1 MLVHLLGQEI
11 VHKEPEAAEVAV
23 DHLIIQ
29 EEMELLALEAAVLV
43 DVDLARLVEMET
55 LIKVAA
61 VAEEA
66 QIILQQVEMVVQAL
80 L

>member
-1 MLVHLLGQEI
+1 M
-11 VHKEPEAAEVAV
+11 AV

-43 DVDLARLVEMET
+43 AVDLERLVKMDP

-61 VAEEA
+61 VVEEV
-66 QIILQQVEMVVQAL
+66 QIILQQVEMLVQAL

>member
-1 MLVHLLGQEI
+1 M
-11 VHKEPEAAEVAV
+11 AV

-43 DVDLARLVEMET
+43 AVDLERLVKMDP

-61 VAEEA
+61 VVEEV

>member
-1 MLVHLLGQEI
+1 V
-11 VHKEPEAAEVAV
+11 VV

-43 DVDLARLVEMET
+43 AVDLQRLVEMDP

-61 VAEEA
+61 VAEEV
-66 QIILQQVEMVVQAL
+66 QIILQPVEMVVQAL

>member
-1 MLVHLLGQEI
+1 
-11 VHKEPEAAEVAV
+11 VAV

-43 DVDLARLVEMET
+43 AVDLERLVKMDP

-61 VAEEA
+61 VVEEV

>member
-1 MLVHLLGQEI
+1 MV
-11 VHKEPEAAEVAV
+11 
-23 DHLIIQ
+23 HLIIQ

>member
-1 MLVHLLGQEI
+1 M
-11 VHKEPEAAEVAV
+11 AV
-23 DHLIIQ
+23 VHLIIQ

-43 DVDLARLVEMET
+43 AVDLERLVKMDP

-61 VAEEA
+61 VVEEV